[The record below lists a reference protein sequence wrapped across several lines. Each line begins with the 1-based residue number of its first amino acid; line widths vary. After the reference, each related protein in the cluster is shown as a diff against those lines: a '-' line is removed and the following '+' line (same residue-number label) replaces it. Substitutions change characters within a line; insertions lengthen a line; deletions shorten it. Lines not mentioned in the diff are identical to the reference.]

1 MKDLRNLL
9 LLASLAAAC
18 NSGTPS
24 AGKGDDSTAIKA
36 IDSAGL
42 VRDINVLASDE
53 FMGRK
58 PFTIGEEKTLAY
70 LEKRFKEIG
79 LQPGNGNS
87 FLQEVPMVEI
97 LSKPDGDLRLK
108 GKNGDVKLT
117 YLDQYVAGTKRV
129 QDQVSINNSEM
140 IFAGFGIVAPE
151 YNWNDYAGLDVKGK
165 TVVVMVND
173 PGFYDSTLFKGKT
186 RTMTYYGRW
195 TYKFEEAARQGAA
208 GILIIHDVLPAS
220 YGWTVVRSG
229 WSKPKLDLQ
238 TADNNAGRAAIEG
251 WLTRESAKKLFDL
264 AGIPDSVMNQ
274 AKRPGFKAIPLG
286 VTASL
291 SLKNKT
297 RKSVSHNVAA
307 LLPGT
312 ERKDEYII
320 YSAHWDHLGVGEAV
334 KGDTIYNGALD
345 NASGVAALLQ
355 LATAFTKVQQPPK
368 RSVLFL
374 ALTGEEQGLLGSEYY
389 ATHPIFPIKST
400 VADINMDV
408 LNFFGRTK
416 DITIIG
422 KGQSDLDDYAAKAAE
437 KQGRYLIPEANPSG
451 GWFFRSDHFN
461 FAKVGIPSL
470 YPGSGMVSV
479 AHDSAWAPD
488 HATMYGRDHYH
499 SPFDQLDPTW
509 ELSGMV
515 EDVRFLFDVG
525 HTLSNE
531 STFPQW
537 KEGSEFKSKRW
548 LIISSPLLR
557 TNKGRTSGEEATA
570 KRRTRNCVKIVL
582 V

>member
-1 MKDLRNLL
+1 MKNLRNLL
-9 LLASLAAAC
+9 LLTALAAAAC
-18 NSGTPS
+18 NQGT
-24 AGKGDDSTAIKA
+24 KQNNEDTDSTAIKA

-42 VRDINVLASDE
+42 MKDITALASDE
-53 FMGRK
+53 FQGRK

-87 FLQEVPMVEI
+87 YLQEVPMVEM
-97 LSKPDGDLRLK
+97 LSVPQGNLVIHGKKGDL
-108 GKNGDVKLT
+108 KLT
-117 YLDQYVAGTKRV
+117 YLDQYVAATK
-129 QDQVSINNSEM
+129 QVKENVAINKSEM
-140 IFAGFGIVAPE
+140 VFAGFGIVAPE

-186 RTMTYYGRW
+186 HTMTYYGRW
-195 TYKFEEAARQGAA
+195 TYKFEEAARQGAT

-220 YGWTVVRSG
+220 YGWSVVRSG

-238 TADNNAGRAAIEG
+238 TPDDNMSRAVVEG
-251 WLTRESAKKLFDL
+251 WLTQESAKQLFQL
-264 AGIPDSVMNQ
+264 AGVPDSVMNQ
-274 AKRPGFKAIPLG
+274 AKHPGFKAVPLG
-286 VTASL
+286 LDATLAL
-291 SLKNKT
+291 HNKI

-312 ERKDEYII
+312 ERKNEYII
-320 YSAHWDHLGVGEAV
+320 YSAHWDHLGVGEAIN
-334 KGDTIYNGALD
+334 GDSIYNGALD
-345 NASGVAALLQ
+345 NASGVAGLLE
-355 LATAFTKVQQPPK
+355 LATGFSKLKHAPK

-389 ATHPIFPIKST
+389 ATHPIYPIKST

-422 KGQSDLDDYAAKAAE
+422 KGQSELDEYAAKAAE
-437 KQGRYLIPEANPSG
+437 KQGRFTVPEANPSG

-470 YPGSGMVSV
+470 YPGSGMQSLE
-479 AHDSAWAPD
+479 HDSAWAPE
-488 HATMYGRDHYH
+488 HAAMYGKDHYH
-499 SPFDQLDPTW
+499 SPFDQIDASW

-525 HTLSNE
+525 VTLSNE
-531 STFPQW
+531 DNFPQW
-537 KEGSEFKSKRW
+537 KEGSEFKSKR
-548 LIISSPLLR
+548 
-557 TNKGRTSGEEATA
+557 
-570 KRRTRNCVKIVL
+570 
-582 V
+582 

>member
-1 MKDLRNLL
+1 MKDLRSLL
-9 LLASLAAAC
+9 LLATLAAAC
-18 NSGTPS
+18 NTGTKQ
-24 AGKGDDSTAIKA
+24 AGLEDDSTAIKA

-42 VRDINVLASDE
+42 VRDISVLASDE
-53 FMGRK
+53 FQGRK

-79 LQPGNGNS
+79 LAPGNGTS
-87 FLQEVPMVEI
+87 YLQDVPMVEI
-97 LSKPDGDLRLK
+97 QSNPEGDLRLK
-108 GKNGDVKLT
+108 GKNGDLKLS

-238 TADNNAGRAAIEG
+238 TADNNMSRAAIEG
-251 WLTRESAKKLFDL
+251 WLTQESAKKLFQL
-264 AGIPDSVMNQ
+264 AGVSDTIINQ
-274 AKRPGFKAIPLG
+274 AKRPGFKPVSLG

-291 SLKNKT
+291 TLHNKT

-312 ERKDEYII
+312 DRKNEYII

-345 NASGVAALLQ
+345 NASGVSGLLQ
-355 LATAFTKVQQPPK
+355 LATAFKKLQHPPK

-437 KQGRYLIPEANPSG
+437 KQGRFLIPEANPSG

-461 FAKVGIPSL
+461 FAKVGIPAL
-470 YPGSGMVSV
+470 YPGSGNQSLN
-479 AHDSAWAPD
+479 HDSAWAPD
-488 HATMYGRDHYH
+488 HAAMYGRDHYH
-499 SPFDQLDPTW
+499 SPFDQLDSSW

-525 HTLSNE
+525 VTLSNE
-531 STFPQW
+531 DKFPQW
-537 KEGSEFKSKRW
+537 KEGSEFK
-548 LIISSPLLR
+548 
-557 TNKGRTSGEEATA
+557 A
-570 KRRTRNCVKIVL
+570 KR
-582 V
+582 

>member
-1 MKDLRNLL
+1 MKNPRYLL
-9 LLASLAAAC
+9 MIATLAAAC
-18 NSGTPS
+18 NTGTRQT
-24 AGKGDDSTAIKA
+24 GMTDDSTAIKS

-42 VRDINVLASDE
+42 VHDISVLASDE
-53 FMGRK
+53 FQGRK

-70 LEKRFKEIG
+70 LQQRFKETG
-79 LQPGNGNS
+79 LRPGNDTS

-97 LSKPDGDLRLK
+97 QSVPQGDLVISGSKGELK
-108 GKNGDVKLT
+108 LS

-129 QDQVSINNSEM
+129 QEQVSVNKSEM
-140 IFAGFGIVAPE
+140 VFAGFGIVAPE

-195 TYKFEEAARQGAA
+195 TYKFEEAARQGAT

-238 TADNNAGRAAIEG
+238 TADNNMSRAAIEG
-251 WLTRESAKKLFDL
+251 WLTQESAKKLFQL
-264 AGIPDSVMNQ
+264 AGVSDTVMNQ
-274 AKRPGFKAIPLG
+274 AKRRGFKAIPLN
-286 VTASL
+286 VSTSL
-291 SLKNKT
+291 TLKNKI

-312 ERKDEYII
+312 ERKNEYII

-355 LATAFTKVQQPPK
+355 LANAFTKLKQAPK
-368 RSVLFL
+368 RSILFL

-389 ATHPIFPIKST
+389 ASHPIFPVKST

-422 KGQSDLDDYAAKAAE
+422 KGQSDLDDYAAAAAE
-437 KQGRYLIPEANPSG
+437 KQGRYIVPEANPSG

-461 FAKVGIPSL
+461 FAKVGIPAL
-470 YPGSGMVSV
+470 YPGSGTRSLV
-479 AHDSAWAPD
+479 HDSTWAPD
-488 HATMYGRDHYH
+488 HIAAYGRDHYH
-499 SPFDQLDPTW
+499 SPFDQLDPAW

-525 HTLSNE
+525 VTLSNE
-531 STFPQW
+531 DKFPKW
-537 KEGSEFKSKRW
+537 KDGSEFKSKR
-548 LIISSPLLR
+548 
-557 TNKGRTSGEEATA
+557 
-570 KRRTRNCVKIVL
+570 
-582 V
+582 

>member
-1 MKDLRNLL
+1 MKDLRSLL
-9 LLASLAAAC
+9 LLATLAAAC
-18 NSGTPS
+18 NTGTKQ
-24 AGKGDDSTAIKA
+24 AGREDDSTAIKA

-42 VRDINVLASDE
+42 VRDISVLASDE
-53 FMGRK
+53 FQGRK

-79 LQPGNGNS
+79 LEPGNGTS
-87 FLQEVPMVEI
+87 YLQDVPMVEI
-97 LSKPDGDLRLK
+97 QSNPDGDLRLK
-108 GKNGDVKLT
+108 GKNGDLKLS

-173 PGFYDSTLFKGKT
+173 PGFYDNTLFKGKT

-238 TADNNAGRAAIEG
+238 TADNNMNRAAIEG
-251 WLTRESAKKLFDL
+251 WLTQESAKKLFQL
-264 AGIPDSVMNQ
+264 AGVADTIINQ
-274 AKRPGFKAIPLG
+274 AKRPGFKPVPLG

-291 SLKNKT
+291 TLHNKT

-312 ERKDEYII
+312 ERKNEYII

-345 NASGVAALLQ
+345 NASGVSALLQ
-355 LATAFTKVQQPPK
+355 LATAFKKLQHPPK
-368 RSVLFL
+368 RAVLFL

-437 KQGRYLIPEANPSG
+437 KQGRFLIPEANPSG

-461 FAKVGIPSL
+461 FAKVGIPAL
-470 YPGSGMVSV
+470 YPGSGNQSLY
-479 AHDSAWAPD
+479 HDSAWAPD
-488 HATMYGRDHYH
+488 HAAMYGRDHYH
-499 SPFDQLDPTW
+499 SPFDQLDPSW

-525 HTLSNE
+525 VTLSNE
-531 STFPQW
+531 DKFPQW
-537 KEGSEFKSKRW
+537 KEGSEFK
-548 LIISSPLLR
+548 
-557 TNKGRTSGEEATA
+557 A
-570 KRRTRNCVKIVL
+570 KR
-582 V
+582 

>member
-1 MKDLRNLL
+1 MKDLRYLL

-18 NSGTPS
+18 NTGNPS
-24 AGKGDDSTAIKA
+24 AGSADDSTAIKA

-70 LEKRFKEIG
+70 LEKRFREIG
-79 LQPGNGNS
+79 LKPGNGNS
-87 FLQEVPMVEI
+87 YLQEVPMVEI
-97 LSKPDGDLRLK
+97 QSKPEGNLRFK
-108 GKNGDVKLT
+108 GKNGSLELT

-129 QDQVSINNSEM
+129 QDQVAINNSEM
-140 IFAGFGIVAPE
+140 VFAGFGIVAPE

-173 PGFYDSTLFKGKT
+173 PGFYDSTLFKGNT
-186 RTMTYYGRW
+186 HTMTYYGRW

-208 GILIIHDVLPAS
+208 GVLIVHDILPAS

-238 TADNNAGRAAIEG
+238 TADNNMGRAAIEG
-251 WLTRESAKKLFDL
+251 WLTLESAQKLFAL
-264 AGIPDSVMNQ
+264 AGVSDSVFNQ
-274 AKRPGFKAIPLG
+274 AKRRGFKPIPLN

-291 SLKNKT
+291 TLNSKT

-312 ERKDEYII
+312 DRKDEIII

-345 NASGVAALLQ
+345 NASGVSALLQ
-355 LATAFTKVQQPPK
+355 LATAFTKLPHPPK

-374 ALTGEEQGLLGSEYY
+374 AVTGEEQGLLGSEYY
-389 ATHPIFPIKST
+389 ATHPIYPVKST

-408 LNFFGRTK
+408 MNFFGRTK

-422 KGQSDLDDYAAKAAE
+422 KGQSELDEYAAKAAD
-437 KQGRYLIPEANPSG
+437 KQGRFLIPEANPSG

-461 FAKVGIPSL
+461 FAKVGIPAL
-470 YPGSGMVSV
+470 YPGSGNISLG
-479 AHDSAWAPD
+479 HDSAWAPD

-499 SPFDQLDPTW
+499 SPFDQLDPSW
-509 ELSGMV
+509 EIAGMV
-515 EDVRFLFDVG
+515 EDTRFLFDVG
-525 HTLSNE
+525 LTLANE
-531 STFPQW
+531 DKFPQW
-537 KEGSEFKSKRW
+537 KDGSEFK
-548 LIISSPLLR
+548 
-557 TNKGRTSGEEATA
+557 A
-570 KRRTRNCVKIVL
+570 RR
-582 V
+582 

>member
-1 MKDLRNLL
+1 MKDLRSLL
-9 LLASLAAAC
+9 LLATLAAAC
-18 NSGTPS
+18 NTGTKQ
-24 AGKGDDSTAIKA
+24 AGREDDSTAIKA

-42 VRDINVLASDE
+42 VRDISVLASDE
-53 FMGRK
+53 FQGRK

-79 LQPGNGNS
+79 LEPGNGTS
-87 FLQEVPMVEI
+87 YLQDVPMVEI
-97 LSKPDGDLRLK
+97 QSNPDGDLRLK
-108 GKNGDVKLT
+108 GKNGDLKLS

-238 TADNNAGRAAIEG
+238 TADNNMSRAAIEG
-251 WLTRESAKKLFDL
+251 WLTQESAKKLFQL
-264 AGIPDSVMNQ
+264 AGVSDTIINQ
-274 AKRPGFKAIPLG
+274 AKRPGFKPVSLG

-291 SLKNKT
+291 TLHNKT

-312 ERKDEYII
+312 DRKNEYII

-345 NASGVAALLQ
+345 NASGVSALLQ
-355 LATAFTKVQQPPK
+355 LASAFKKLQHPPK

-437 KQGRYLIPEANPSG
+437 KQGRFLIPEANPSG

-461 FAKVGIPSL
+461 FAKVGIPAL
-470 YPGSGMVSV
+470 YPGSGNQSLN
-479 AHDSAWAPD
+479 HDSTWAPD
-488 HATMYGRDHYH
+488 HAAMYGRDHYH
-499 SPFDQLDPTW
+499 SPFDQLDPSW

-525 HTLSNE
+525 VTLSNE
-531 STFPQW
+531 DKFPQW
-537 KEGSEFKSKRW
+537 KEGSEFK
-548 LIISSPLLR
+548 
-557 TNKGRTSGEEATA
+557 A
-570 KRRTRNCVKIVL
+570 KR
-582 V
+582 

>member
-1 MKDLRNLL
+1 MKNLRNLL
-9 LLASLAAAC
+9 LFTTLALAAC
-18 NSGTPS
+18 NEGARQTGT
-24 AGKGDDSTAIKA
+24 ADDSTAIKA
-36 IDSAGL
+36 IDSAAMA
-42 VRDINVLASDE
+42 RDISVLASDE
-53 FMGRK
+53 FQGRK
-58 PFTIGEEKTLAY
+58 PFTIGEVKTLDY
-70 LEKRFKEIG
+70 LVKRFKEIG
-79 LQPGNGNS
+79 LQPGNDTS
-87 FLQEVPMVEI
+87 YLQEVPMVEI
-97 LSKPDGDLRLK
+97 RSVPEGDLRIA
-108 GKNGDVKLT
+108 GKNGDLKLS
-117 YLDQYVAGTKRV
+117 YLDQYVAGTKHVKERV
-129 QDQVSINNSEM
+129 AIDRSE
-140 IFAGFGIVAPE
+140 IVFAGFGIVAPE
-151 YNWNDYAGLDVKGK
+151 YNWNDYEGLDVKGK

-208 GILIIHDVLPAS
+208 GVLIIHDVLPAS

-238 TADNNAGRAAIEG
+238 TPDNNMSRATIEG
-251 WLTRESAKKLFDL
+251 WLTQESAKKLFQL
-264 AGIPDSVMNQ
+264 AGVPDSVMNQ
-274 AKRPGFKAIPLG
+274 AKRRGFKPVPLG

-291 SLKNKT
+291 ALQNKV

-312 ERKDEYII
+312 DRKNEYII
-320 YSAHWDHLGVGEAV
+320 YSAHWDHLGIGEAV
-334 KGDTIYNGALD
+334 RGDSIYNGALD
-345 NASGVAALLQ
+345 NASGVAGLLQ
-355 LATAFTKVQQPPK
+355 LATAFSKLKQAPK

-389 ATHPIFPIKST
+389 ASHPIFPIKST

-422 KGQSDLDDYAAKAAE
+422 KGQSDLDDYAARAAE
-437 KQGRYLIPEANPSG
+437 KQGRVLVPEANPSG

-470 YPGSGMVSV
+470 YPGSGTQSLL
-479 AHDSAWAPD
+479 HDSAWAPD
-488 HATMYGRDHYH
+488 HATSYGRDHYH
-499 SPFDQLDPTW
+499 SPFDQMDSSW

-525 HTLSNE
+525 VTLSNE
-531 STFPQW
+531 DKFPQW
-537 KEGSEFKSKRW
+537 KEGSEFKSKR
-548 LIISSPLLR
+548 
-557 TNKGRTSGEEATA
+557 
-570 KRRTRNCVKIVL
+570 
-582 V
+582 

>member
-1 MKDLRNLL
+1 MKDLRSLL
-9 LLASLAAAC
+9 LLATLAAAC
-18 NSGTPS
+18 NTGTKQ
-24 AGKGDDSTAIKA
+24 AGREDDSTAIKA

-42 VRDINVLASDE
+42 VRDISVLASDE
-53 FMGRK
+53 FQGRK

-79 LQPGNGNS
+79 LEPGNGTS
-87 FLQEVPMVEI
+87 YLQDVPMVEI
-97 LSKPDGDLRLK
+97 QSNPDGDLRLK
-108 GKNGDVKLT
+108 GKNGDLKLS

-238 TADNNAGRAAIEG
+238 TADNNMSRAAIEG
-251 WLTRESAKKLFDL
+251 WLTQESAKKLFQL
-264 AGIPDSVMNQ
+264 AGVSDTIINQ
-274 AKRPGFKAIPLG
+274 AKRPGFKPVSLG

-291 SLKNKT
+291 TLHNKT

-312 ERKDEYII
+312 DRKNEYII

-345 NASGVAALLQ
+345 NASGVSALLQ
-355 LATAFTKVQQPPK
+355 LATAFKKLQHPPK

-389 ATHPIFPIKST
+389 ATHPIFPIKAT

-437 KQGRYLIPEANPSG
+437 KQGRFLIPEANPSG

-461 FAKVGIPSL
+461 FAKVGIPAL
-470 YPGSGMVSV
+470 YPGSGNQSLN
-479 AHDSAWAPD
+479 HDSAWAPD
-488 HATMYGRDHYH
+488 HAAMYGRDHYH
-499 SPFDQLDPTW
+499 SPFDQLDRSW

-525 HTLSNE
+525 VTLSNE
-531 STFPQW
+531 DKFPQW
-537 KEGSEFKSKRW
+537 KEGSEFK
-548 LIISSPLLR
+548 
-557 TNKGRTSGEEATA
+557 A
-570 KRRTRNCVKIVL
+570 KR
-582 V
+582 

>member
-1 MKDLRNLL
+1 MKDLRSLL
-9 LLASLAAAC
+9 LLATLAAAC
-18 NSGTPS
+18 NTGTKQ
-24 AGKGDDSTAIKA
+24 AGLEDDSTAIKA

-42 VRDINVLASDE
+42 VRDISVLASDE
-53 FMGRK
+53 FQGRK

-79 LQPGNGNS
+79 LQTGNGNS
-87 FLQEVPMVEI
+87 YLQDVPMVEI
-97 LSKPDGDLRLK
+97 QSQPEGDLLIK
-108 GKNGDVKLT
+108 GKKGDLKLT

-238 TADNNAGRAAIEG
+238 TADNNMNRAAIEG
-251 WLTRESAKKLFDL
+251 WLTQESAKKLFQL
-264 AGIPDSVMNQ
+264 AGLPDTIINQ
-274 AKRPGFKAIPLG
+274 AKRPGFKPVSLG
-286 VTASL
+286 VAASL
-291 SLKNKT
+291 TLHNKT

-312 ERKDEYII
+312 ERKGEYII

-345 NASGVAALLQ
+345 NASGVSALLQ
-355 LATAFTKVQQPPK
+355 LATAFKKLQHPPK

-389 ATHPIFPIKST
+389 ATHPIFPVKAT

-422 KGQSDLDDYAAKAAE
+422 KGQSDLDEYAAKAAE
-437 KQGRYLIPEANPSG
+437 KQGRFLIPEANPSG

-461 FAKVGIPSL
+461 FAKVGIPAL
-470 YPGSGMVSV
+470 YPGSGNQSL
-479 AHDSAWAPD
+479 AHDSTWAPD
-488 HATMYGRDHYH
+488 HAAMYGRDHYH
-499 SPFDQLDPTW
+499 SPFDQLDPSW

-525 HTLSNE
+525 VTLSNE
-531 STFPQW
+531 DKFPQW
-537 KEGSEFKSKRW
+537 KEGSEFKSKR
-548 LIISSPLLR
+548 
-557 TNKGRTSGEEATA
+557 
-570 KRRTRNCVKIVL
+570 
-582 V
+582 

>member
-1 MKDLRNLL
+1 MKDLRSLL
-9 LLASLAAAC
+9 LLATLAAAC
-18 NSGTPS
+18 NTGTKQ
-24 AGKGDDSTAIKA
+24 AGREDDSTAIKA

-42 VRDINVLASDE
+42 MRDISVLASDE
-53 FMGRK
+53 FQGRK

-87 FLQEVPMVEI
+87 YLQDVPMVEI
-97 LSKPDGDLRLK
+97 QSNPDGDLRINGKK
-108 GKNGDVKLT
+108 GDLKLT

-238 TADNNAGRAAIEG
+238 TADNNMSRAAIEG
-251 WLTRESAKKLFDL
+251 WLTQESAKKLFQL
-264 AGIPDSVMNQ
+264 AGVSDTIMNQ
-274 AKRPGFKAIPLG
+274 AKRPGFKPVSLG
-286 VTASL
+286 VSASL
-291 SLKNKT
+291 TLHNKT

-345 NASGVAALLQ
+345 NASGVSGLLQ
-355 LATAFTKVQQPPK
+355 LATAFKKLQHPPE

-422 KGQSDLDDYAAKAAE
+422 KGQSELDDYAAKAAE
-437 KQGRYLIPEANPSG
+437 KQGRFLIPEANPSG

-461 FAKVGIPSL
+461 FAKVGIPAL
-470 YPGSGMVSV
+470 YPGSGNQSLY
-479 AHDSAWAPD
+479 HDSTWAPD
-488 HATMYGRDHYH
+488 HAAMYGRDHYH
-499 SPFDQLDPTW
+499 SPFDQLDPSW

-525 HTLSNE
+525 LTLSNE
-531 STFPQW
+531 DKFPQW
-537 KEGSEFKSKRW
+537 KEGSEFK
-548 LIISSPLLR
+548 
-557 TNKGRTSGEEATA
+557 A
-570 KRRTRNCVKIVL
+570 KR
-582 V
+582 